1 MNSNSRKEGDKDL
14 NDKAHFRGKFR
25 TKSTIEAEYGKK
37 LKRRGV
43 DCKEEGI
50 DPERKKVLK
59 GRLESEEMLGV
70 KAQMKAETARIKALQ
85 SAEGAL
91 RVGTAVVGTAA
102 EVVAASSNGTQD
114 DKNVSG
120 DVVHEGASAVHESM
134 DIINEGIYQRKLKRQ
149 HKEEKK
155 HSNEQNPRDGS
166 NAKSRAAQM
175 KKNRKSYY
183 QKEKERET
191 AKRGAT
197 MLEDAINKI
206 TEKMSDVLAALANFA
221 KENPKLIIAIMIVVL
236 IIVLLSTML
245 SSCAIMMPSTSDG
258 VLVSTY
264 TAYDEDILGVETDY
278 RKLEKDLKK
287 KIDDTE
293 TLYPGYDEYEYEL
306 DEIGH
311 NPYELITY
319 LTVKY
324 DDFKRKDMKAII
336 KKLFDK
342 QYKLTYKARTEK
354 RTRTVEKTGTRW
366 VDDDSYE
373 DGGYYEDY
381 TYEEEEEYTVK
392 ILKVKLDN
400 RSLGKVIE
408 EMGLTEKQKSHYD
421 LLLYTKGNKEY
432 LFADI
437 YTDLEDPEDYHVPG
451 DALTD
456 HQFALMIAEAEK
468 YLGREYVWGGSN
480 PTTGFDCSGY
490 VCWVLNHCGYS
501 VGRTTAQGLRKRSA
515 YVSPS
520 DARPGD
526 LIFFQRT
533 YDTPGASHV
542 GIYVGN
548 GMMIH
553 CGNPISYTSI
563 NTKYWQQHFL
573 CYGRP

>member
-1 MNSNSRKEGDKDL
+1 MNDRE
-14 NDKAHFRGKFR
+14 HFRKKFR
-25 TKSTIEAEYGKK
+25 SQSTLKEEYGKK
-37 LKRRGV
+37 LKSGKVGV
-43 DCKEEGI
+43 GSKDTEEKL
-50 DPERKKVLK
+50 DPERKKVLR
-59 GRLESEEMLGV
+59 GRAESEEMLGV
-70 KAQMKAETARIKALQ
+70 KAQMKAESARIKALQ
-85 SAEGAL
+85 AAGTVVTVGNTVIGA
-91 RVGTAVVGTAA
+91 AA
-102 EVVAASSNGTQD
+102 EVVAAGSSDCRD

-120 DVVHEGASAVHESM
+120 DVVHEGASAVHEAT
-134 DIINEGIYQRKLKRQ
+134 DKINEGIYQRKLKRQ

-155 HSNEQNPRDGS
+155 HANEQNPKDGS
-166 NAKSRAAQM
+166 NAKSRAAQ
-175 KKNRKSYY
+175 KKRNRKSYY
-183 QKEKERET
+183 QKEKERE
-191 AKRGAT
+191 AARRGAT
-197 MLEDAINKI
+197 WLEDAINKI
-206 TEKMSDVLAALANFA
+206 SEKIGDALAALANFV
-221 KENPKLIIAIMIVVL
+221 KGNPKLILAIVIVVL
-236 IIVLLSTML
+236 IIVLLSAMV
-245 SSCAIMMPSTSDG
+245 SSCAMMVPTMSDG
-258 VLVSTY
+258 TLVSTY
-264 TAYDEDILGVETDY
+264 TAYDEDIHGVETDY
-278 RKLEKDLKK
+278 RKLEKELKK

-324 DDFKRKDMKAII
+324 DDFKRKDMKPII
-336 KKLFDK
+336 KKLFEK
-342 QYKLTYKARTEK
+342 QYKLTYKSRTEK

-366 VDDDSYE
+366 GDDDSYHE
-373 DGGYYEDY
+373 GGYEEEY

-408 EMGLTEKQKSHYD
+408 EMGLTSKQKSHYE
-421 LLLYTKGNKEY
+421 LLLMTKGNKEY

-437 YTDLEDPEDYHVPG
+437 YSDLEDPEDYHVPG

-456 HQFALMIAEAEK
+456 AQFAAMIAEAEK

-501 VGRTTAQGLRKRSA
+501 VGRTTAQGLRKRCA

-520 DARPGD
+520 DAKPGD
-526 LIFFQRT
+526 LIFFERT

-542 GIYVGN
+542 GIYVGD
-548 GMMIH
+548 GMMLH

-563 NTKYWQQHFL
+563 NTKYWRNHFL
-573 CYGRP
+573 CYGRPVKP

>member
-1 MNSNSRKEGDKDL
+1 MNDRE
-14 NDKAHFRGKFR
+14 HFREKFR
-25 TKSTIEAEYGKK
+25 TQSTLKEEYGKK
-37 LKRRGV
+37 LKKGKVGV
-43 DCKEEGI
+43 GSKDTEEKI

-59 GRLESEEMLGV
+59 GRAESKEMLGV
-70 KAQMKAETARIKALQ
+70 KAQMKAENARIKALQ
-85 SAEGAL
+85 AAGTVVTVGNTVIGA
-91 RVGTAVVGTAA
+91 AA
-102 EVVAASSNGTQD
+102 DVVAAGSSDCRD

-120 DVVHEGASAVHESM
+120 DVVHDGADAVHEAT

-155 HSNEQNPRDGS
+155 HANEQNPKDGS
-166 NAKSRAAQM
+166 NAKSRAAQ
-175 KKNRKSYY
+175 KKRNRKSYY
-183 QKEKERET
+183 QREKERE
-191 AKRGAT
+191 AARKGAT
-197 MLEDAINKI
+197 WLEEAINILSEKI
-206 TEKMSDVLAALANFA
+206 GDVCAAIANFI
-221 KENPKLIIAIMIVVL
+221 KSNPKLILAIVIVVL
-236 IIVLLSTML
+236 IIVLLSAMV
-245 SSCAIMMPSTSDG
+245 SSCAMMVPTMSDG
-258 VLVSTY
+258 TLVSTY
-264 TAYDEDILGVETDY
+264 AAYDEDIHGVETDY

-324 DDFKRKDMKAII
+324 DDFKRKDMKPII
-336 KKLFDK
+336 KKLFEK
-342 QYKLTYKARTEK
+342 QYKLTYKSRTEK

-366 VDDDSYE
+366 VDDDSYPE
-373 DGGYYEDY
+373 GGYEEEY

-408 EMGLTEKQKSHYD
+408 EMGLTSKQKSHYD
-421 LLLYTKGNKEY
+421 LLLMTKGNKEY

-437 YTDLEDPEDYHVPG
+437 YSDLEDPEDYHVPG

-456 HQFALMIAEAEK
+456 AQFAAMIAEAEK
-468 YLGREYVWGGSN
+468 YLGRAYVWGGSN
-480 PTTGFDCSGY
+480 PTTGFDCSGF
-490 VCWVLNHCGYS
+490 VCWVLNHSGFS
-501 VGRTTAQGLRKRSA
+501 VGRTTAQGLRKRCA

-520 DARPGD
+520 DAKPGD
-526 LIFFQRT
+526 LIFFERT

-542 GIYVGN
+542 GIYVGD
-548 GMMIH
+548 GMMLH

-563 NTKYWQQHFL
+563 NTKYWKNHFL
-573 CYGRP
+573 GYGRPVRP

>member
-1 MNSNSRKEGDKDL
+1 MDL
-14 NDKAHFRGKFR
+14 NDRAHFRDKFR

-37 LKRRGV
+37 LKRRGCGV
-43 DCKEEGI
+43 EASDAAA
-50 DPERKKVLK
+50 DPERKKILK
-59 GRLESEEMLGV
+59 GRLESKEMLGV
-70 KAQMKAETARIKALQ
+70 KAQMKAESAKVKAMQ
-85 SAEGAL
+85 VAEGVA
-91 RVGTAVVGTAA
+91 RAGTAVIGTASA
-102 EVVAASSNGTQD
+102 VVAAGSSDCRD

-120 DVVHEGASAVHESM
+120 DVVHEGANAVHEAT
-134 DIINEGIYQRKLKRQ
+134 DKINEGLYQRKLRRE
-149 HKEEKK
+149 HKEEKR

-166 NAKSRAAQM
+166 NAKSRAAQ
-175 KKNRKSYY
+175 KKKTRKSYY

-191 AKRGAT
+191 ARKGAT
-197 MLEDAINKI
+197 MLEDAVNKLS
-206 TEKMSDVLAALANFA
+206 EKMSDVLAAIVNFV
-221 KENPKLIIAIMIVVL
+221 KDNPKLLLAILIVVL
-236 IIVLLSTML
+236 IIILLSAMV
-245 SSCAIMMPSTSDG
+245 SSCALMIPSISDG
-258 VLVSTY
+258 TLASTY
-264 TAYDEDILGVETDY
+264 TAYDEDILGIETDY

-293 TLYPGYDEYEYEL
+293 TLYPDYDEYEYEL

-324 DDFKRKDMKAII
+324 DDFKRKDMKDII
-336 KKLFDK
+336 KALFEK
-342 QYKLTYKARTEK
+342 QYKLTYKSWTET
-354 RTRTVEKTGTRW
+354 RTRTVEKTGLRW

-400 RSLGKVIE
+400 RSLGRVIE
-408 EMGLTEKQKSHYD
+408 EMGLTDKQQSHYD

-437 YTDLEDPEDYHVPG
+437 YTDLENPEDYHVPG

-490 VCWVLNHCGYS
+490 VCWVLNHCGYN

-515 YVSPS
+515 YVSPA

-573 CYGRP
+573 CFGRP

>member
-1 MNSNSRKEGDKDL
+1 
-14 NDKAHFRGKFR
+14 
-25 TKSTIEAEYGKK
+25 
-37 LKRRGV
+37 
-43 DCKEEGI
+43 
-50 DPERKKVLK
+50 
-59 GRLESEEMLGV
+59 
-70 KAQMKAETARIKALQ
+70 
-85 SAEGAL
+85 
-91 RVGTAVVGTAA
+91 
-102 EVVAASSNGTQD
+102 
-114 DKNVSG
+114 
-120 DVVHEGASAVHESM
+120 
-134 DIINEGIYQRKLKRQ
+134 
-149 HKEEKK
+149 
-155 HSNEQNPRDGS
+155 
-166 NAKSRAAQM
+166 
-175 KKNRKSYY
+175 
-183 QKEKERET
+183 
-191 AKRGAT
+191 
-197 MLEDAINKI
+197 
-206 TEKMSDVLAALANFA
+206 
-221 KENPKLIIAIMIVVL
+221 
-236 IIVLLSTML
+236 
-245 SSCAIMMPSTSDG
+245 
-258 VLVSTY
+258 
-264 TAYDEDILGVETDY
+264 
-278 RKLEKDLKK
+278 
-287 KIDDTE
+287 
-293 TLYPGYDEYEYEL
+293 
-306 DEIGH
+306 
-311 NPYELITY
+311 
-319 LTVKY
+319 
-324 DDFKRKDMKAII
+324 MKAII
-336 KKLFDK
+336 KKLFEK
-342 QYKLTYKARTEK
+342 QYKLTYKSRTEK

-515 YVSPS
+515 YVSPE

-573 CYGRP
+573 CFGRP

>member
-1 MNSNSRKEGDKDL
+1 
-14 NDKAHFRGKFR
+14 
-25 TKSTIEAEYGKK
+25 
-37 LKRRGV
+37 
-43 DCKEEGI
+43 
-50 DPERKKVLK
+50 
-59 GRLESEEMLGV
+59 
-70 KAQMKAETARIKALQ
+70 
-85 SAEGAL
+85 
-91 RVGTAVVGTAA
+91 
-102 EVVAASSNGTQD
+102 
-114 DKNVSG
+114 
-120 DVVHEGASAVHESM
+120 
-134 DIINEGIYQRKLKRQ
+134 
-149 HKEEKK
+149 
-155 HSNEQNPRDGS
+155 
-166 NAKSRAAQM
+166 
-175 KKNRKSYY
+175 
-183 QKEKERET
+183 
-191 AKRGAT
+191 
-197 MLEDAINKI
+197 
-206 TEKMSDVLAALANFA
+206 
-221 KENPKLIIAIMIVVL
+221 
-236 IIVLLSTML
+236 
-245 SSCAIMMPSTSDG
+245 

-324 DDFKRKDMKAII
+324 DDFKRKDMKTII
-336 KKLFDK
+336 KKLFEK
-342 QYKLTYKARTEK
+342 QYKLTYKSRTET
-354 RTRTVEKTGTRW
+354 RTRTVEKTGSRW
-366 VDDDSYE
+366 VDDASYAE
-373 DGGYYEDY
+373 GGYYEDY

-408 EMGLTEKQKSHYD
+408 EMGLTDKQKSHYD

-437 YTDLEDPEDYHVPG
+437 YTDFEDPEDYHVPG

-456 HQFALMIAEAEK
+456 HQFELMIAEAEK

-515 YVSPS
+515 YVSPA

-526 LIFFQRT
+526 LIFFQMT